1 MRRVMW
7 MGIVAIFSWSC
18 LGPAE
23 PEPVLPGTPE
33 LSAELTPTNTEL
45 PISSTGKPSTAK
57 PATEPVDAPRLL
69 IELDPAG
76 IGRQT
81 PDLRGLPVSVGIFL
95 TTRNAPAET
104 PWSETDA
111 ADKVRRLIQ
120 DANAILGQCN
130 IHLALETAQVI
141 ALPDRLLQIEGN
153 EAGSWGG
160 HPPPGTEDPELFNYQ
175 QNERLTEET
184 RDLFGYGKQYTSP
197 NTIAVF
203 TVEHITYY
211 AERQLTAASG
221 LSFPPNVY
229 HHEDDYPLRN
239 SVLLVG
245 AYASDGSLPSIE
257 GENALA
263 HEVGH
268 MLLNTGDH
276 ESDSSNLMSSFGTA
290 LTPAQ
295 CERMRYNR
303 NWLFGEE
310 AVPDPGPP

>member
-1 MRRVMW
+1 MRHVIW
-7 MGIVAIFSWSC
+7 MGLVAIIGWSC

-23 PEPVLPGTPE
+23 PEPALPGTSQP
-33 LSAELTPTNTEL
+33 SAELTPTSTGL
-45 PISSTGKPSTAK
+45 PIPGTGKPSIAK
-57 PATEPVDAPRLL
+57 PTTEDVDAPRLL
-69 IELDPAG
+69 VELDPAG
-76 IGRQT
+76 IGLQP
-81 PDLRGLPVSVGIFL
+81 PDLRSLAVSVGIFL
-95 TTRNAPAET
+95 TMRNAPADI
-104 PWSETDA
+104 PWSEADA
-111 ADKVRRLIQ
+111 AHKIRRLIQ
-120 DANAILGQCN
+120 DANAILRQCN

-141 ALPDRLLQIEGN
+141 ALPDRLLQIQGN
-153 EAGSWGG
+153 DEGSWGG
-160 HPPPGTEDPELFNYQ
+160 HPPPGIEDPELFNYQ

-211 AERQLTAASG
+211 AERQLTAAGG
-221 LSFPPNVY
+221 LSFPPNMF
-229 HHEDDYPLRN
+229 HHEDDYPFRN

-245 AYASDGSLPSIE
+245 KYATDGSLPSIE

-263 HEVGH
+263 HEIGH
-268 MLLNTGDH
+268 MLLNSGDH

-290 LTPAQ
+290 LTPDQ

-310 AVPDPGPP
+310 AIPDPGPP

>member
-1 MRRVMW
+1 MW
-7 MGIVAIFSWSC
+7 IGLMVISSWSC

-23 PEPVLPGTPE
+23 PEPALLSTPE
-33 LSAELTPTNTEL
+33 VSAELTPTSTGL
-45 PISSTGKPSTAK
+45 PIPDTGKPSTAK
-57 PATEPVDAPRLL
+57 LATEPVDTPTLL
-69 IELDPAG
+69 IELDPVSMG
-76 IGRQT
+76 LQI
-81 PDLRGLPVSVGIFL
+81 PDLRGLPVDVGIFL
-95 TTRNAPAET
+95 ATRDAPADP
-104 PWSETDA
+104 PWSEADA
-111 ADKVRRLIQ
+111 ADNIRRLIQ

-130 IHLALETAQVI
+130 IHLALETAQII
-141 ALPDRLLQIEGN
+141 ALPDRLLQIQGN

-160 HPPPGTEDPELFNYQ
+160 HPPPDTEDPELFNYQ

-184 RDLFGYGKQYTSP
+184 RELFSYGKQYTSP

-211 AERQLTAASG
+211 AERQLTAAGG
-221 LSFPPNVY
+221 LSFPPNVFHY
-229 HHEDDYPLRN
+229 EDDYPLRN
-239 SVLLVG
+239 SVLLIG
-245 AYASDGSLPSIE
+245 AYASAGSLPRIE

-263 HEVGH
+263 HEIGH

-290 LTPAQ
+290 LTPEQ
-295 CERMRYNR
+295 CARMRYNR